1 MDEETEVIEE
11 AKDKVKLGPR
21 VLSVQLQVSHPVVV
35 SDPYWR
41 PVVLHPGH
49 NTLNAWSRRG
59 RLAQPGDR
67 SQEGE
72 TAVNLDTGP
81 GG

>member
-1 MDEETEVIEE
+1 MEGVRLHPHISHHCSVRKAARECYIHFMDEETEVTEE

-21 VLSVQLQVSHPVVV
+21 VLSVRLQVSHPVVV

-49 NTLNAWSRRG
+49 NRR
-59 RLAQPGDR
+59 
-67 SQEGE
+67 
-72 TAVNLDTGP
+72 
-81 GG
+81 